1 MIDNRVIEILPG
13 ENMAKLS
20 NKNYF
25 GRAKREDSET
35 MPAVAEDLEAS
46 TDKLE
51 VLTLVDNSTTISENT
66 VEKVESGSADVRLD
80 ETAQLIKRVG
90 ELETRVLLLEN
101 KLKTLI
107 NVITVEMSTGLKKGP
122 EGLAR
127 AIKNSGVLDNF

>member
-1 MIDNRVIEILPG
+1 
-13 ENMAKLS
+13 MAKLS

-35 MPAVAEDLEAS
+35 MQAVAEDLEAS

>member
-1 MIDNRVIEILPG
+1 
-13 ENMAKLS
+13 MAKLS

>member
-1 MIDNRVIEILPG
+1 
-13 ENMAKLS
+13 MAKLS

-35 MPAVAEDLEAS
+35 MQAVAEDLEAS
-46 TDKLE
+46 ADKLE